1 MLLLVCVSGQSPL
14 PARPGTFLIKS
25 WLVLSLSRSLQG
37 PGGEGGRFGFEAI
50 LLNNLKMR
58 DYLVNG
64 ETATKIKLVAIEYS
78 YTLFC
83 AKPLKLQFS
92 SPMQVLQESFISV
105 WIKIYPTDLFT
116 ISIWLRLETRDVL
129 YQKGNKSIFIVLC
142 KLDVLESKSILK
154 QIWTLQRPLSSVF
167 CQDANYFLSF
177 LTKHLL
183 RIICLKDISH
193 FSFEVNKNSS
203 MTNVNLKLTKKLDC
217 PPSSD
222 TKNLPWS
229 DYNESYYAV
238 LLGL

>member
-1 MLLLVCVSGQSPL
+1 
-14 PARPGTFLIKS
+14 
-25 WLVLSLSRSLQG
+25 
-37 PGGEGGRFGFEAI
+37 
-50 LLNNLKMR
+50 MR

-142 KLDVLESKSILK
+142 KLGVLESKSILK
-154 QIWTLQRPLSSVF
+154 QIWTLQMPTIFCHS
-167 CQDANYFLSF
+167 CQD
-177 LTKHLL
+177 
-183 RIICLKDISH
+183 ICY
-193 FSFEVNKNSS
+193 S
-203 MTNVNLKLTKKLDC
+203 MTKSIWTKSIQTSTTIFVPKKW
-217 PPSSD
+217 
-222 TKNLPWS
+222 KNKHIW
-229 DYNESYYAV
+229 EGA
-238 LLGL
+238 GQGKE

>member
-193 FSFEVNKNSS
+193 FSFEGNKNSS